1 MAEASPS
8 DRRGLSNRYLPP
20 ADVGK
25 GAAQGRTNETRGR
38 TNGLVNGM
46 GRTNGVVNG
55 LGKTNGLVNGIGYT
69 NGVRLRR
76 STFGIVGSSDYRRT
90 AVFIAVSIA
99 VMLMLSLFLGTQ
111 EPVPSPFAVDGDF
124 SEWAG
129 VPKYDDGVDALP
141 AHADLVAFAVVQE
154 PGRLFAYGRTRGP
167 MFPGNETSSVY
178 VLIDD
183 PASTGYAVQGRDVDF
198 LAEAWGWN
206 GRIRESAFREWVGDP
221 DRDNATSLRT
231 RGSFDAASSGTE
243 FELVLNEGLIDLDP
257 ARGLRMSL
265 ATRFDDAVDVGVAVL
280 GTPGALT
287 VDATPLTDLVGSTA
301 MVLELRF
308 RAHLANVDVRSM
320 SFDQTGG
327 GSRIVPN
334 PRFTVAAGQERIE
347 RIALDPTGVTPG
359 SLVTLRLRSVDAVL
373 LGSSDAVPATLAG
386 PAARVYV
393 QAAPAGYVVD
403 GLFSEWTAPTADP
416 DDLVPSSVDLLESAF
431 SVPTDAFFYVRTEGD
446 ALAGALL
453 PERRMLSPPP
463 SANVTASGPVP
474 LKRNAAE
481 DVLQIFVDS
490 DDRDTVGFTVAGIQA
505 DRLVEVRGRNGRVTS
520 SGLFVWNDVTWNWD
534 PRGGTVDVALVLG
547 ELEASA
553 PASFFG
559 TLNNPRVV
567 FAMTDWASR
576 TDLTDQQ
583 TRSFAPSLRV
593 GGPTP
598 LHALPPD
605 EITATLLVNTPTIDG
620 RCDSFGGEYSG
631 ASVDINLELRF
642 AVGRRDDTQFLF
654 VCIQVDADTTA
665 NNNDWGEVIFDT
677 LHDGGLA
684 PQVDDKLFWVWG
696 NGAFPGLRR
705 WQGNG
710 VGWSTS
716 CPTCDA
722 GDAGASQFRGG
733 IENYEFRIRYTDV
746 WATLA
751 PAPGQIAGFAI
762 IACDRDPC
770 GAVDLFEWGGPSVL
784 ENVPDSWG
792 HLYYDIPEFP
802 VLILSVVPMVL
813 IPVIR
818 RRRSESAEQA
828 HHFPDFAL
836 EE

>member
-8 DRRGLSNRYLPP
+8 DRRGLSNRYTPP

-25 GAAQGRTNETRGR
+25 GVAQGRTNGTRGR

-46 GRTNGVVNG
+46 GRTNGLVNG

-124 SEWAG
+124 SEWAS

-154 PGRLFAYGRTRGP
+154 SGRLFVYGRTRGP

-178 VLIDD
+178 LLIDD
-183 PASTGYAVQGRDVDF
+183 PASSGYAVEDRDVDF

-206 GRIRESAFREWVGDP
+206 GRIRESALREWVGDP

-243 FELVLNEGLIDLDP
+243 FELVLKEGLIDLDP
-257 ARGLRMSL
+257 SRGLRMSL
-265 ATRFDDAVDVGVAVL
+265 ATRFDDAVDVGVVVR

-327 GSRIVPN
+327 GSLVVPN
-334 PRFTVAAGQERIE
+334 PRFTVPAGQERIE

-373 LGSSDAVPATLAG
+373 LGSSDPVPATLAG
-386 PAARVYV
+386 PGARVYV
-393 QAAPAGYVVD
+393 QAAPVGYVVD
-403 GLFSEWTAPTADP
+403 GHFSEWTATTLDP
-416 DDLVPSSVDLLESAF
+416 DDPVPSPIDLLESAF

-453 PERRMLSPPP
+453 PERRIFSPPT
-463 SANVTASGPVP
+463 SVNGTASGPVP

-481 DVLQIFVDS
+481 DVLRIFVDS
-490 DDRDTVGFTVAGIQA
+490 DDRDAVGFTVAGIQA

-520 SGLFVWNDVTWNWD
+520 SGLFLWNDATWNWD

-559 TLNNPRVV
+559 ALNNPRVV

-576 TDLTDQQ
+576 GDLTDVP
-583 TRSFAPSLRV
+583 TISTAPSLRLS
-593 GGPTP
+593 PSP
-598 LHALPPD
+598 LHALPLPD
-605 EITATLLVNTPTIDG
+605 EVDATELVNVPTIDG
-620 RCDSFGGEYSG
+620 RCDSVPGEYAGSTFAGNG
-631 ASVDINLELRF
+631 AVDF
-642 AVGRRDDTQFLF
+642 VVGRRDDTQFAF
-654 VCIQVDADTTA
+654 FCIRVTADTTSSI
-665 NNNDWGEVIFDT
+665 NDWGEIIFDR
-677 LHDGGLA
+677 LHDGGTC
-684 PQVDDKLFWVWG
+684 PQPDDLLFWLFGRNRDAILRVWEGLGGIGCTIASG
-696 NGAFPGLRR
+696 NGWDTDNVCPSCDPGNAARSR
-705 WQGNG
+705 FATFEW
-710 VGWSTS
+710 
-716 CPTCDA
+716 
-722 GDAGASQFRGG
+722 
-733 IENYEFRIRYTDV
+733 YEFRIRYTDV
-746 WATLA
+746 WGTLT

-762 IACDRDPC
+762 IAFDFN
-770 GAVDLFEWGGPSVL
+770 ANVLLKWGGPAVE
-784 ENVPDSWG
+784 ENFPDTWG
-792 HLYYDIPEFP
+792 HLFYPITEFP
-802 VLILSVVPMVL
+802 LPALAAFPVVL
-813 IPVIR
+813 IPVLR
-818 RRRSESAEQA
+818 WRRSRSRR
-828 HHFPDFAL
+828 
-836 EE
+836 